1 MAEQAEVK
9 IVTVDAVTNLNEL
22 RETIKN
28 AKTALNQMQIG
39 SEEYRKQLVEIDK
52 AQNLLK
58 NAINGTTAT
67 TEDYTKALD
76 GTTKTYNTMVKQ
88 LADLKKQMRNV
99 DISTEEGK
107 KEFDDLSKKIKVVA
121 DELKKL
127 DADQGSHV
135 RNVGNYVSHW
145 EGFSDAVAKLP
156 GPIGEVTNK
165 VKGVSDSLALVGKQ
179 PVLGIITLL
188 APLIAKITEELKE
201 NKTAMDSVKKLM
213 KALEPAVK
221 VLEGALQKIA
231 EWAGDALAGIS
242 TLVKG
247 SLPQLKSFIA
257 GVTGVGN
264 AIFQFLIFPIK
275 QTIEA
280 VKGLGNILR
289 DVFTGQ
295 WDKIKDDAK
304 AAVKGLNDAFT
315 KGIDFKGNYKAG
327 EEAGEAFIDGL
338 GSTKL
343 KKKAKKAGK
352 DLLAETLKGIQ
363 QEFDKEFEKM
373 MDDIDKKSQEIA
385 EKAME
390 AAEKEIELAR
400 KREDAQLAGIEKVA
414 QRQLEYNDILTENER
429 EKENKAWE
437 IQQLALERRLQ
448 AIAEFRDKA
457 MDRGDIERVVQY
469 EQEMADLQVD
479 IEQSTLARKKKLREQ
494 DKQDALDTMNFF
506 ASATSGILGNLADAL
521 ENEGKSAKNIRIAAA
536 TIDMISGAVTAFS
549 TAQQL
554 GPIAGPIVGAINA
567 AAVVASG
574 LFNIAKIKS
583 TNVSKDSAPST
594 SAPSTS
600 APTTVSAPAVETA
613 VPTTTVVNG
622 ARTEEALNA
631 AAKPQKVVLV
641 YSEAEAMGRQVEVT
655 ENESTF

>member
-1 MAEQAEVK
+1 MADEQATVK

-22 RETIKN
+22 RETIAN
-28 AKTALNQMQIG
+28 AKKALNEMSIG
-39 SEEYRKQLVEIDK
+39 SEEYRQQLVELDK

-58 NAINGTTAT
+58 NAVNGTTAAE
-67 TEDYTKALD
+67 EDYQKALS
-76 GTTKTYNTMVKQ
+76 GTSKTYNTMVKQ

-242 TLVKG
+242 TFVKG

-363 QEFDKEFEKM
+363 EEFDKDFDKM
-373 MDDIDKKSQEIA
+373 LDDLDKKNLELINKALEA
-385 EKAME
+385 EQK
-390 AAEKEIELAR
+390 KIELAR

-414 QRQLEYNDILTENER
+414 KRQLEYNDILTENEE
-429 EKENKAWE
+429 EKAKQAWE

-448 AIAEFRDKA
+448 AIAEFREKA

-469 EQEMADLQVD
+469 ENEMADLQIE
-479 IEQSTLARKKKLREQ
+479 IEQSTLREKKRLREQ
-494 DKQDALDTMNFF
+494 DKKDALDTMNFF
-506 ASATSGILGNLADAL
+506 ASATTGIMGNLADAL

-554 GPIAGPIVGAINA
+554 GPIAGPIVGAVNA
-567 AAVVASG
+567 AAVIASG
-574 LFNIAKIKS
+574 LTNIAKIRS
-583 TNVSKDSAPST
+583 TNVSAD
-594 SAPSTS
+594 S
-600 APTTVSAPAVETA
+600 APTTTTPTVVSAPTVDTA

-622 ARTEEALNA
+622 ARTEAALNN
-631 AAKPQKVVLV
+631 AAKPQKVYLV
-641 YSEAEAMGRQVEVT
+641 ESEAQAMGNHVQVVEDET
-655 ENESTF
+655 SF

>member
-1 MAEQAEVK
+1 MADEQAKVN

-28 AKTALNQMQIG
+28 AKDALNQMQIG
-39 SEEYRKQLVEIDK
+39 SEEYRAQLVEIDK

-58 NAINGTTAT
+58 NAVNGTTAAE
-67 TEDYTKALD
+67 EDYQKALA
-76 GTTKTYNTMVKQ
+76 GTSKTYNTMVKQ

-221 VLEGALQKIA
+221 VLEGSLQKIA

-242 TLVKG
+242 TFVKG

-363 QEFDKEFEKM
+363 EEFDKDFDKM
-373 MDDIDKKSQEIA
+373 LDDLDKKNLELINKALEA
-385 EKAME
+385 EQ
-390 AAEKEIELAR
+390 KEIELAR

-414 QRQLEYNDILTENER
+414 KRQLEYNDILTENEE
-429 EKENKAWE
+429 EKAKQAWE

-448 AIAEFRDKA
+448 AIAEFREKA

-469 EQEMADLQVD
+469 ENEMADLLIE
-479 IEQSTLARKKKLREQ
+479 IEQSTLREKKRLREQ
-494 DKQDALDTMNFF
+494 DKKDALDTMNFF
-506 ASATSGILGNLADAL
+506 ASATTGIMGNLADAL

-554 GPIAGPIVGAINA
+554 GPIAGPIVGAVNA
-567 AAVVASG
+567 AAVIASG
-574 LFNIAKIKS
+574 LTNIAKIRS
-583 TNVSKDSAPST
+583 TNVSAD
-594 SAPSTS
+594 S
-600 APTTVSAPAVETA
+600 APTTTTPTVVSAPTVDTA

-622 ARTEEALNA
+622 ARTEAALNN
-631 AAKPQKVVLV
+631 AAKPQKVYLV
-641 YSEAEAMGRQVEVT
+641 ESEAQAMGNHVQVVEDET
-655 ENESTF
+655 SF